1 MQKYELM
8 VIFDPSTEDKQVTP
22 ILEKSL
28 AVITNAG
35 GTVDN
40 LDMWGRRKLA
50 YQINKNNEGI
60 YAVVNVHSNPDEVN
74 EVERQL
80 RLNEQIMRTKI
91 MRYEDA
97 VFSIN
102 PVEFEPEKPQKK
114 APRKAKAS

>member
-1 MQKYELM
+1 MHKYEMM

-22 ILEKSL
+22 ILDKSL
-28 AVITNAG
+28 AVITKAG

-40 LDMWGRRKLA
+40 LDVWGKRKLA
-50 YQINKNNEGI
+50 YPINKHNEGI
-60 YAVVNVHSNPDEVN
+60 YVVVNAHSNPDEVN

-91 MRYEDA
+91 LRYEDA

-102 PVEFEPEKPQKK
+102 PIEYEPEKQSKRPSRKSK
-114 APRKAKAS
+114 AN

>member
-1 MQKYELM
+1 MHKYELM
-8 VIFDPSTEDKQVTP
+8 VIFDPSTEEKQVTP

-28 AVITNAG
+28 AVVTNAG

-40 LDMWGRRKLA
+40 LDLWGRRKLA
-50 YQINKNNEGI
+50 YQINKNNDGI

-80 RLNEQIMRTKI
+80 RLNEQIMRTKV

-114 APRKAKAS
+114 APRKPKAN